1 MLARWE
7 PFGGLRRRGGNLF
20 NELNDI
26 QREMNRLF
34 DDFFGE
40 RQSGLAEG
48 AWMPA
53 LWTCRKMKTAM
64 IVRAELPGMKQEDI
78 ELNLQDNVLTLKVE
92 KKKKPKKNR
101 KISSELSAATA
112 VLLVRSHCLRRL
124 KQEAIKATFK
134 DGILEINLPKAEE
147 AHAKKIAISAGS

>member
-20 NELNDI
+20 SELNDI

-53 LWTCRKMKTAM
+53 VDVSENETAM

-78 ELNLQDNVLTLKVE
+78 ELNLQDNVLTLKGE
-92 KKKKPKKNR
+92 KKKETKEEQENFQR
-101 KISSELSAATA
+101 IERSYGSFTRTFTLSAT
-112 VLLVRSHCLRRL
+112 V
-124 KQEAIKATFK
+124 KQDAIKATFK